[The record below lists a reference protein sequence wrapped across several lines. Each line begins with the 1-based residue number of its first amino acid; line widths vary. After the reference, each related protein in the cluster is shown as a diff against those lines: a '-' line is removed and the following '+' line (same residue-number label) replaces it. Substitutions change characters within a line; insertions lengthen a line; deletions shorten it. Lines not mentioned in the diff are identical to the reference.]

1 MGSYEKEV
9 KDMIEKGGEL
19 PKKLDIPLLKY
30 FWQSSPLAHG
40 QVHSIPRFLRKIVVL
55 KNFTEN
61 ELRILSKYLHVR
73 KFSENEA
80 IFRQGDLGIGL
91 YFIYSGHVDVIV
103 EQETLMSPTEEELPR
118 ARHVLSLEKFD
129 YFGEL
134 ALLQDDSERNA
145 TVLAREG
152 CMLLGIFKPDLDE
165 LINDYP
171 IVATKF
177 LQSISI
183 IITNR
188 LFSITLEVR
197 NLKYKIAQ
205 LEGEIERAKTQSN

>member
-1 MGSYEKEV
+1 MASYEKEV
-9 KDMIEKGGEL
+9 KELIEKGGEL
-19 PKKLDIPLLKY
+19 PKKLDIPMLKY
-30 FWQSSPLAHG
+30 FWQSSPLARG
-40 QVHSIPRFLRKIVVL
+40 GINSIPRFLRKIMVL

-61 ELRILSKYLHVR
+61 ELRILSKYMHVR
-73 KFSENEA
+73 KFAESEA

-91 YFIYSGHVDVIV
+91 YFVYSGHVDVIV
-103 EQETLMSPTEEELPR
+103 EQDSLINPSEEELPK

-145 TVLAREG
+145 SVVAREG
-152 CMLLGIFKPDLDE
+152 CVLLGVFKPDLDE

-177 LQSISI
+177 LQSVSI

-197 NLKYKIAQ
+197 NLKFKIAQ
-205 LEGEIERAKTQSN
+205 LEGEIERAKTQ

>member
-1 MGSYEKEV
+1 MASYEKNV
-9 KDMIEKGGEL
+9 KEMIEKGAEL

-40 QVHSIPRFLRKIVVL
+40 QVHSIPRFLRKIIVL
-55 KNFTEN
+55 KNFSDN
-61 ELRILSKYLHVR
+61 ELRILSKYIHVR
-73 KFSENEA
+73 KFAENEA
-80 IFRQGDLGIGL
+80 VFRQGDLGIGL

-103 EQETLMSPTEEELPR
+103 EQESLVGPTDEELPK
-118 ARHVLSLEKFD
+118 ARHIISLEKFD

-134 ALLQDDSERNA
+134 ALLQDDGERNA

-152 CMLLGIFKPDLDE
+152 CMLLGLFKPDLEE
-165 LINDYP
+165 LMNDYP
-171 IVATKF
+171 VVATKL

-197 NLKYKIAQ
+197 NLKFKIAQ
-205 LEGEIERAKTQSN
+205 LEGELERAKAQPN

>member
-19 PKKLDIPLLKY
+19 PKKLDIPVLKY

-40 QVHSIPRFLRKIVVL
+40 QVHSIPRFLRKITVL

-61 ELRILSKYLHVR
+61 ELRLLSKYMHVR

-103 EQETLMSPTEEELPR
+103 EQEIALSPTEEELPR

-134 ALLQDDSERNA
+134 ALLQDDGERNA

-165 LINDYP
+165 LTNDYP
-171 IVATKF
+171 VVATKL

-205 LEGEIERAKTQSN
+205 LESEIERAKAQSN